1 MSKEE
6 KKILEENTV
15 LQKGRQGAMRVV
27 YGRTA
32 VIALLFV
39 SQILL
44 MVCMVNFFGRYIPMA
59 FGGYMV
65 FALCIVLVIINKE
78 ESPETKLMWTII
90 TMLLPLV
97 GGALYLYVKM
107 QPGYRFLEKR
117 LNSIYKQTE
126 V

>member
-44 MVCMVNFFGRYIPMA
+44 MVCMVNFFGR
-59 FGGYMV
+59 
-65 FALCIVLVIINKE
+65 
-78 ESPETKLMWTII
+78 
-90 TMLLPLV
+90 
-97 GGALYLYVKM
+97 
-107 QPGYRFLEKR
+107 
-117 LNSIYKQTE
+117 
-126 V
+126 